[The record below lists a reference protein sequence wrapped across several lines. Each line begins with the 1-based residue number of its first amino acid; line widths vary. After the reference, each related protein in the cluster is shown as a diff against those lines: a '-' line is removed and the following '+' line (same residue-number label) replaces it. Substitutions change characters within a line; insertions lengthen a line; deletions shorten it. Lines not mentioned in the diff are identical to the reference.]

1 MPDNQTDTVRLTVDQ
16 DGDTCLLIRTK
27 DLPTVH
33 PATVPHVHVNGPDGV
48 HVPFATQPGDTAD
61 NLRRLGLA
69 YLALAAHVEQV
80 TA

>member
-16 DGDTCLLIRTK
+16 DGETCLLIRTN

-33 PATVPHVHVNGPDGV
+33 PATVPHIHLFIGGV
-48 HVPFATQPGDTAD
+48 EVPFATQPGDTAD

-69 YLALAAHVEQV
+69 YLALAQHVEQV